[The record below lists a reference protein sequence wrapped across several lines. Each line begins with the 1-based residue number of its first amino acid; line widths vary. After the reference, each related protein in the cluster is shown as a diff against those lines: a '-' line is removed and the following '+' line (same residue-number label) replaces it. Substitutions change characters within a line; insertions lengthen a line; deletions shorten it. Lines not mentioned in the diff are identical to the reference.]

1 MGAPQPTIKPPLFTW
16 LRGSTDLVAQ
26 HQKQSRI
33 MTLRII
39 GGDLRRRK
47 LKTPPGILTR
57 PYTDRVRQIVFD
69 RLGSRIEDAR
79 VADIYAGVGTMG
91 LESISR
97 GAASCVFFE
106 ATPLVHQM
114 LKENVELLVPDV
126 PTVCWKTDVRFT
138 SFVPRGND
146 GLLPYNL
153 LFFDPPYARCP
164 DMEPGSVLSKSL
176 TRLSRPSVSTEDA
189 LLLIRTPERFELPIP
204 TCWTLSECWHVS
216 SMKVW
221 SLTKSPAAA
230 ASPATE
236 SLEESEVAP

>member
-1 MGAPQPTIKPPLFTW
+1 
-16 LRGSTDLVAQ
+16 
-26 HQKQSRI
+26 

-39 GGDLRRRK
+39 GGELRRRQ

-69 RLGSRIEDAR
+69 RLVGRIDDAR

-114 LKENVELLVPDV
+114 LKENVGLLAPDV
-126 PTVCWKTDVRFT
+126 PTVCWKTDVRYT
-138 SFVPRGND
+138 SFVPKGSD
-146 GLLPYNL
+146 GMLPYDL

-164 DMEPGSVLSKSL
+164 DIEPGGVLSKSL
-176 TRLSRPSVSTEDA
+176 SRLARPNVSSDDA

-204 TCWTLSECWHVS
+204 QGWALSDCWHVS
-216 SMKVW
+216 TMKVW
-221 SLTKSPAAA
+221 SLEKSPADSAP
-230 ASPATE
+230 SDE
-236 SLEESEVAP
+236 SAHVE